1 MKKMMILMSILLLIM
16 VGCESRPITSTVP
29 AGDTAQKE
37 QVQTEQS
44 QEEILQEEVAEPV
57 NVVIYYSN
65 IQADGFAMKEMQIES
80 LTPENLIDELAKVNI
95 VSIDTKVIGFSE
107 TEQSLTLDLSK
118 DFEQYLS
125 MMGSSGE
132 YMVLGGIVNTFLDAY
147 DAKDILITVEGNVLE
162 SGHATYDKPLEF
174 HVMASADEETVSAE
188 QKAPL
193 KYRLKDEAYHHNDA
207 EIYYPQ
213 FTEMTDG
220 SIQDQWNAAIRQ
232 LTIGA
237 AEDISG
243 EYKSYTVDYT
253 IVTCDTEFVS
263 ILFEKEVVL
272 DGRVVK
278 DMFALNFDLVECKNV
293 RLSDWNKAIDTV
305 AYNLANQGYYK
316 ILDDDVDRETYDEH
330 MKMTVSDAEEYKTQF
345 AGYDYDLADLETEPL
360 GTSYVKDGILIII
373 MDVPDALGGTLQ
385 IETGVEVR

>member
-1 MKKMMILMSILLLIM
+1 
-16 VGCESRPITSTVP
+16 
-29 AGDTAQKE
+29 
-37 QVQTEQS
+37 
-44 QEEILQEEVAEPV
+44 
-57 NVVIYYSN
+57 
-65 IQADGFAMKEMQIES
+65 
-80 LTPENLIDELAKVNI
+80 
-95 VSIDTKVIGFSE
+95 
-107 TEQSLTLDLSK
+107 
-118 DFEQYLS
+118 
-125 MMGSSGE
+125 
-132 YMVLGGIVNTFLDAY
+132 
-147 DAKDILITVEGNVLE
+147 
-162 SGHATYDKPLEF
+162 
-174 HVMASADEETVSAE
+174 
-188 QKAPL
+188 
-193 KYRLKDEAYHHNDA
+193 
-207 EIYYPQ
+207 
-213 FTEMTDG
+213 DG